1 MTDTELA
8 PLLQDALRGLQYGTV
23 QFVVHEGRVVRIE
36 RIERLRLPSQADV
49 PKSTGP
55 TGD

>member
-8 PLLQDALRGLQYGTV
+8 PLLRDALRDLQYGTV

-36 RIERLRLPSQADV
+36 RIERIRLPSQEDV
-49 PKSTGP
+49 PKPTGP
-55 TGD
+55 TGG